1 MLKCTY
7 TLFLT
12 SRWEVE
18 DWQPC
23 SQSCGGGFKTRA
35 IKCIIDRDG
44 GKADDRIEM

>member
-1 MLKCTY
+1 MY

-23 SQSCGGGFKTRA
+23 SQSCGGGSKTRV

-44 GKADDRIEM
+44 GKVSVMA